1 MLEKRAVREL
11 KNNQNGLRFWKL
23 FQLIVVFSDQLA
35 QPYSWSPASSALSVL
50 STRAP
55 AVGRDGGT
63 GAVGCSVSV
72 LIGMWGFSR
81 RRRPRGSTM
90 ARQILAAE
98 VGCLSQK
105 PDCLPMVTKGIYLA
119 SQSTSAVH
127 LLSAL
132 SPMFASSAWNFP
144 EELSNN
150 LIDST
155 AVNWRTPHYTRRG
168 KP

>member
-1 MLEKRAVREL
+1 MLEKRAVGEL

-63 GAVGCSVSV
+63 GAVGCSVLV

-105 PDCLPMVTKGIYLA
+105 PDCLPMVTKRNIFGI
-119 SQSTSAVH
+119 SEHISSPSAQC
-127 LLSAL
+127 
-132 SPMFASSAWNFP
+132 FISSVCQFCLEFP
-144 EELSNN
+144 
-150 LIDST
+150 
-155 AVNWRTPHYTRRG
+155 RRIEQ
-168 KP
+168 